1 LLAKAARLHNLPNML
16 AKCLSGAV
24 IGLDGAL
31 VQVEIDI
38 SQGLPRFDIVG
49 LPDAAINEARQ
60 RVRAAIRNSG
70 LYFPDKRITANLAP
84 ADLKKEGPAYD
95 LPIAVGILAASEQ
108 LPPQT
113 EHKLFLGELS
123 LDGALRHTAGILSM
137 VTLAKEKGLETVFV
151 PAVDAAEAA
160 LVEGVSVIPIQ
171 SLADLALYLR
181 GTLHIDPVPFNAG
194 NGRHEPEPAL
204 DLAEVRGQE
213 HVRRGLE
220 LAVAGG
226 HNMLMTGPP
235 GAGKTLIARAAPS
248 IMPKMSLT
256 EALEVTKIYSVA
268 GMLPPETPLVVH
280 RPFRA
285 PHHTTSYAAL
295 VGGGSWPK
303 PGEVSLAHRGVLF
316 LDELPEFPR
325 HALEALRQPL
335 EDGMV
340 TISRASGSLTLPA
353 NFMFI
358 AAMNPCPC
366 GFFEDP
372 VRDCTC
378 ASTAILRYQKKIS
391 GPLLD
396 RIDIHTHVP
405 RIEFDKLASTA
416 PAESSTSVRSR
427 VELARQVQAERFAGT
442 AIICNGDMGPAE
454 VRTFCRLDVAGQNVM
469 RAAMAKMHLSARA
482 FHRLLKLARTIAD
495 LAGASEL
502 HVEHVA
508 EALQYRPRELQL

>member
-1 LLAKAARLHNLPNML
+1 ML
-16 AKCLSGAV
+16 AKCLSAAVVGLEGA
-24 IGLDGAL
+24 I

-38 SQGLPRFDIVG
+38 SQGLPRFDVVG
-49 LPDAAINEARQ
+49 LPDAAVNEARQ

-95 LPIAVGILAASEQ
+95 LPIAVCILAASEQ
-108 LPPQT
+108 LPLRDGKQ
-113 EHKLFLGELS
+113 LFLGELS
-123 LDGALRHTAGILSM
+123 LDGSLRHSAGILAM
-137 VTLAKEKGLETVFV
+137 VMLAKEKGIDTVFV
-151 PAVDAAEAA
+151 PAIDAAEAA
-160 LVEGVSVIPIQ
+160 LVEGVTVLPIQ

-181 GTLHIDPVPFNAG
+181 GTLHIDPVPFSAG
-194 NGRHEPEPAL
+194 SSPCPPAPSL

-220 LAVAGG
+220 VAVAGG

-248 IMPKMSLT
+248 IMPSMALA

-268 GMLPPETPLVVH
+268 GMLPPETPLILE

-285 PHHTTSYAAL
+285 PHHTTSMVGL
-295 VGGGSWPK
+295 VGGGRWPK

-316 LDELPEFPR
+316 LDELPEFAGQ
-325 HALEALRQPL
+325 ALEVLRQPL
-335 EDGMV
+335 EDGVV
-340 TISRASGSLTLPA
+340 TISRASGTITLPA
-353 NFMFI
+353 NFMLI
-358 AAMNPCPC
+358 GAMNPCPC

-378 ASTAILRYQKKIS
+378 TSTAILKYQKKIS

-405 RIEFDKLASTA
+405 RIEFEKLSGTA
-416 PAESSTSVRSR
+416 PSESSAEVRSR
-427 VELARQVQAERFAGT
+427 VEAARQVQAERFAGT
-442 AIICNGDMGPAE
+442 GLVCNADMGPAE
-454 VRTFCRLDVAGQNVM
+454 VRQFCRLDAAGENLM
-469 RAAMAKMHLSARA
+469 RTAMAKMHLSARA

-495 LAGASEL
+495 MAGQIEIRP
-502 HVEHVA
+502 EHVA
-508 EALQYRPRELQL
+508 EALQYRPRELRL

>member
-1 LLAKAARLHNLPNML
+1 
-16 AKCLSGAV
+16 V
-24 IGLDGAL
+24 VGLEGAL

-38 SQGLPRFDIVG
+38 SQGLPRFDVVG
-49 LPDAAINEARQ
+49 LPDAAVNEARQ

-108 LPPQT
+108 VPLEAGTQ
-113 EHKLFLGELS
+113 LFLGELS
-123 LDGALRHTAGILSM
+123 LDGSLCHTAGILSM
-137 VTLAKEKGLETVFV
+137 VTLAKDKGIGTVFV
-151 PAVDAAEAA
+151 PAANAAEAA
-160 LVEGVSVIPIQ
+160 LVEGVNVIPLAC
-171 SLADLALYLR
+171 LADLALYLR
-181 GTLHIDPVPFNAG
+181 GLLHIDAVPFNGG
-194 NGRHEPEPAL
+194 NGRHEPAPAL

-220 LAVAGG
+220 VAVAGG
-226 HNMLMTGPP
+226 HNMIMTGPP

-248 IMPKMSLT
+248 IMPRMSLP

-268 GMLPPETPLVVH
+268 GMLPPDTPLLLQ

-285 PHHTTSYAAL
+285 PHHTTSYVAL
-295 VGGGSWPK
+295 VGGGRWPK

-316 LDELPEFPR
+316 LDELPEFQGQ
-325 HALEALRQPL
+325 ALEVLRQPL
-335 EDGMV
+335 EDGIV
-340 TISRASGSLTLPA
+340 TISRAAGSVTLPA
-353 NFMFI
+353 NFMLI
-358 AAMNPCPC
+358 GAMNPCPC
-366 GFFEDP
+366 GFFDDP

-378 ASTAILRYQKKIS
+378 TTTAILKYQKKIS

-405 RIEFDKLASTA
+405 RIEFEKLAATV
-416 PAESSTSVRSR
+416 PAESSATVRAR
-427 VELARQVQAERFAGT
+427 VEAARERQAERFVDT
-442 AIICNGDMGPAE
+442 TVVCNGDMGPPE
-454 VRTFCRLDVAGQNVM
+454 VRQFCRLDGPSENLM
-469 RAAMAKMHLSARA
+469 RSAMAKMHLSARA

-495 LAGASEL
+495 LAAQPDIRP
-502 HVEHVA
+502 EHVA